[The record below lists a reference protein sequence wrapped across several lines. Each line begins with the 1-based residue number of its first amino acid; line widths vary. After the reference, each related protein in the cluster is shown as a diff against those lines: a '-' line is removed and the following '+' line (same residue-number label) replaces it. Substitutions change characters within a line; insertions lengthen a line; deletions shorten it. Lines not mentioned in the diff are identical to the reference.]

1 MPVHGT
7 HARVLLIFW
16 MYGTA
21 MGRNTAF
28 VSGVEKRLDRKS
40 VILPLGR
47 SGKHSAGE
55 AEMLTVAG
63 FENVFNVLDGF
74 EGDLDGN
81 MRRNQVNAWRYRNL
95 PGFLDGMS
103 AWSPVYGLFPVL
115 TFAASF
121 GRVFSRPSFSA
132 SVRSPVSCRVFFFF
146 PACMNDS

>member
-81 MRRNQVNAWRYRNL
+81 MRRNQVNAWRYRESSRVSGRNVCMVTGL
-95 PGFLDGMS
+95 RFVSCSNFCSVIREGFFPSL
-103 AWSPVYGLFPVL
+103 LFCK
-115 TFAASF
+115 
-121 GRVFSRPSFSA
+121 R
-132 SVRSPVSCRVFFFF
+132 PVSCFLSCVLLF
-146 PACMNDS
+146 SSLHE